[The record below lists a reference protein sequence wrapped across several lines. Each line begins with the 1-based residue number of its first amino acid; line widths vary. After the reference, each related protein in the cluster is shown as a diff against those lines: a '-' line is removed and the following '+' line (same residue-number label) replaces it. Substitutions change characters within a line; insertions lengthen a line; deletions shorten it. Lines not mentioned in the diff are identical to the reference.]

1 MHTEHTATQTQ
12 SGRGEK
18 KRSLITLLY
27 KWKVCRQQIRVYRN
41 VSQSH
46 THLKSVNRNSF
57 PWNGSIRY
65 QCSISGT
72 KDYGSKHPVWK
83 ILTCVGR
90 LTPAL
95 LDRIYWIVAWEE
107 EGEEDGLTT
116 QGRWVDGRSLHW
128 LKKHFAMFWQQLIFS
143 IHQGKMLPSYWS
155 IKWSLPLYLECPPVQ

>member
-18 KRSLITLLY
+18 KCSLITLLY

-65 QCSISGT
+65 QWDINLRHQRLRQQ
-72 KDYGSKHPVWK
+72 HPVC
-83 ILTCVGR
+83 LSAHTGSVGSD
-90 LTPAL
+90 L
-95 LDRIYWIVAWEE
+95 LDRGLRRRGWRGWSYNTGQVGRRTLPTLTQETLCHV
-107 EGEEDGLTT
+107 LTT
-116 QGRWVDGRSLHW
+116 VN
-128 LKKHFAMFWQQLIFS
+128 IFHS
-143 IHQGKMLPSYWS
+143 SGENAPEL
-155 IKWSLPLYLECPPVQ
+155 LEHKPIAAFVSGVSSSTVTPE